1 LAHNSVPLAEHEI
14 FMADQFW
21 ASPVNIENL
30 AVVIQNSAIGVEDA
44 AMQRKP
50 NLRYRAGERG
60 NAVVEFTLL
69 LPWLFM
75 LFTAVFDF
83 GFYAYALIAV
93 ENAVR
98 VAALHGAANSVSAGD
113 RAGACSLVVE
123 ELRGLPNI
131 NQSFTSSCDSD
142 PVSVTAHY
150 CDGTTACATGVNSAD
165 SGPAA
170 YVSVTYQ
177 MPVMFRVPIQGVS
190 RITRAAQMRLRDSS
204 Q

>member
-1 LAHNSVPLAEHEI
+1 
-14 FMADQFW
+14 M
-21 ASPVNIENL
+21 
-30 AVVIQNSAIGVEDA
+30 
-44 AMQRKP
+44 RKP
-50 NLRYRAGERG
+50 PRLRNRAAERG

-98 VAALHGAANSVSAGD
+98 VAALHGAANSVAAGD
-113 RAGACSLVVE
+113 QAGACSLVVE

-131 NQSFTSSCDSD
+131 NQSFSSSCNSD
-142 PVSVTAHY
+142 PVTVSSQY

-165 SGPAA
+165 NGPAVF
-170 YVSVTYQ
+170 VSVTYQ

-190 RITRAAQMRLRDSS
+190 KITRTAQMRLRDNS